1 VIASTAFPSA
11 GTYRCLY
18 TDGVFKVSKIG
29 EEFKVQSWTGTAY
42 TVATD
47 IKTVLMNSSAS
58 TATCTLPAASLWP
71 GREVTIKNIQTAKN
85 VQVVGVSASDESL
98 IQGRGAMTVKSD
110 GTSWNIINFYK
121 RNLSY

>member
-1 VIASTAFPSA
+1 V
-11 GTYRCLY
+11 Y
-18 TDGVFKVSKIG
+18 KVSKIG
-29 EEFKVQSWTGTAY
+29 EEYKTQSWTGSAY

-47 IKTVLMNSSAS
+47 IKAVYMNAS
-58 TATCTLPAASLWP
+58 VTTATVTLPSANLWP
-71 GREVTIKNIQTAKN
+71 GREVTIKNMQTAKN

-110 GTSWNIINFYK
+110 GTSWVVINFYK